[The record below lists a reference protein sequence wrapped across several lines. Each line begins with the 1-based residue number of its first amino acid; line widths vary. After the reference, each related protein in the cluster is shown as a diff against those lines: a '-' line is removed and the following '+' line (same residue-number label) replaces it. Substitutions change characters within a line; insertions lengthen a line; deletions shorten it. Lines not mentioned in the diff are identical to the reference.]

1 MHLWNDTPRYNQLQ
15 PFITGISG
23 HNCRICMDMWKNH
36 TWDASNLGGLVET
49 DAWDAVI
56 AIINHRYLAE
66 NLEPAYLC
74 LPTELS

>member
-1 MHLWNDTPRYNQLQ
+1 
-15 PFITGISG
+15 
-23 HNCRICMDMWKNH
+23 MDMWKNH